1 MCAKKVKM
9 QTSCFF
15 EDHARRLNMRK
26 LNGAVGM
33 VNNGKVECVPVGPFR
48 IRARAPLDHEEL
60 VVVHI

>member
-33 VNNGKVECVPVGPFR
+33 VNNGKVECAGRSF
-48 IRARAPLDHEEL
+48 
-60 VVVHI
+60 